1 MLGSETRC
9 FHVSE
14 SVDESG
20 QPLKGGGLSSLNPC
34 GVRGTSE
41 LQSLTRGTIC
51 FRVEDAMGEFNGKW
65 VWFGFL
71 NTSFICVNV
80 SAHVLQHTCRGQ
92 KLQVKPSPT
101 TWGSRSQTAR
111 LSDSVGAGGR
121 RIQGYL
127 ACMSLGPEYWPSS
140 LCSKCS

>member
-1 MLGSETRC
+1 MLGSETRW

-20 QPLKGGGLSSLNPC
+20 QALRGGGLSSLNPC

-41 LQSLTRGTIC
+41 PRSLTRGTIC

-80 SAHVLQHTCRGQ
+80 NAHVLQHTCRGQ

-101 TWGSRSQTAR
+101 TWGSHSQIDCTP
-111 LSDSVGAGGR
+111 DSVGARGSH
-121 RIQGYL
+121 IQGYL
-127 ACMSLGPEYWPSS
+127 ACMSLGPEFWPSS
-140 LCSKCS
+140 LYSKCS

>member
-20 QPLKGGGLSSLNPC
+20 QPLRGGGLSSLNPC

-41 LQSLTRGTIC
+41 PRSLTRGTIC
-51 FRVEDAMGEFNGKW
+51 FRVEDAMGEFNAKW
-65 VWFGFL
+65 VWFVFL

-80 SAHVLQHTCRGQ
+80 SYSTHAEA
-92 KLQVKPSPT
+92 
-101 TWGSRSQTAR
+101 RSFK
-111 LSDSVGAGGR
+111 
-121 RIQGYL
+121 
-127 ACMSLGPEYWPSS
+127 SS
-140 LCSKCS
+140 LLPQPGVLVLG